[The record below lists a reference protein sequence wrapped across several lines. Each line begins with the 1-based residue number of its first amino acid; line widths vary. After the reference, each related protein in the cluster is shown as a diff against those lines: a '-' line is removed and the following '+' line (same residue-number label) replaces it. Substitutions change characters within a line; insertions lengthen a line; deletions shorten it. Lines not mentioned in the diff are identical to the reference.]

1 MMDSGRWDRIEAL
14 FHTAVDLPT
23 QEQRSFLEAECL
35 DDRTLIPEVL
45 SMLEEDIRGGSLL
58 DRDVRQ
64 VADQVLGVAGPLAL
78 NRIGPYRILRM
89 LGEGGMGVVYL
100 AERPD
105 LGNLV
110 AIKILRD
117 AWLSPARRER
127 FVTEQR
133 TLAQFNHPS
142 IARLYDANA
151 LPDGTPWFAMEYVDG
166 VSLTEYCSTHN
177 CPVGER
183 LKLFRAVC
191 EAVQYAHEHAV
202 IHRDLKPSN
211 ILVKRDGS
219 VRLLDFGIAKQLDS
233 IDRPP
238 VDQTHT
244 TVRLMTPAYA
254 APERIRG
261 ERAGIHTDVYSLGVV
276 LYELLAGR
284 LPFDVSRKTPA
295 EAVSMITMEEPAKPS
310 TMARQTG
317 TRTTSRTTAWGDL
330 DVLCLTAM
338 HKDPKRRYASIE
350 AFIRDVNHYLND
362 EPLEARPD
370 SLPYTLGKF
379 FRRNWQ
385 TIAVAGTMVAAVVV
399 AIALT
404 LGLSA
409 KNPPLK
415 PRVRTVAVLPF
426 ENTGNDSSVAF
437 LRTAL
442 ANEVSGTLGYAR
454 SLSIRPSEAANKY
467 IAPNRDLQKAGREL
481 RVDNI
486 VTGHF
491 LKAGDQLQITFE
503 VMDVE
508 SNRRL
513 WREVFDVPAQNMVAM
528 QAQIAA
534 KTRRGLA
541 PLLGA
546 SEFVTDTPPRPKNEE
561 AYKLYLRAQS
571 LSFDPESARLGIEL
585 LKKSVALDPTYA
597 PAWEDLGGRY
607 AAEGWFGTGGQE
619 ALERWR
625 AISDRVLALD
635 PDNVIFRADALYVA
649 GQFSGRGIKGGLTR
663 GAAYRQL
670 EDLVHRR
677 PDSARLHF
685 IVSWMLRDT
694 GLLDESAR
702 ECEAALLVDA
712 QDAGARSCG
721 VTFMYLGDYQRAMAY
736 LQLDPSAEVSQAV
749 SIDVRLHQGREN
761 EILQERPA
769 IIPPWA
775 GYDMLFGFLEHR
787 QEREVAAL
795 ARKIQPAPD
804 PEVNYFAAAHLAY
817 VGETGLAIP
826 LLKLAIQKGYC
837 AYPAIDSDP
846 LFTTVRE
853 RPEFAEIRSDAIA
866 CQNTFLTQRAQTQ

>member
-1 MMDSGRWDRIEAL
+1 MMDSGRWDRIETL
-14 FHTAVDLPT
+14 FHNAVDLPPN
-23 QEQRSFLEAECL
+23 QQRSFLEAECL

-45 SMLEEDIRGGSLL
+45 SMLEEDTRGGSLL

-78 NRIGPYRILRM
+78 NRIGPYRIIRM

-127 FVTEQR
+127 FITEQR

-177 CPVGER
+177 CSVGER

-233 IDRPP
+233 IDHPR

-284 LPFDVSRKTPA
+284 LPFDVSRMTPA
-295 EAVSMITMEEPAKPS
+295 EAVSMITTQEPAKPS

-385 TIAVAGTMVAAVVV
+385 TVAAAGAMVAAVIV

-404 LGLSA
+404 LGLSG
-409 KNPPLK
+409 KSRPLK

-426 ENTGNDSSVAF
+426 ENTGNDSSVDF

-442 ANEVSGTLGYAR
+442 ANEVSGALSYAR

-546 SEFVTDTPPRPKNEE
+546 SEFVTDNPPRPKNEE
-561 AYKLYLRAQS
+561 AYNLYLRGQA
-571 LSFDPESARLGIEL
+571 LSFDPESTRQGIEL
-585 LKKSVALDPTYA
+585 LNKSVAIDATYA
-597 PAWEDLGGRY
+597 PAWEALAGRY
-607 AAEGWFGTGGQE
+607 AGYGWFGTGGEE
-619 ALERWR
+619 ALEQWR
-625 AISDRVLALD
+625 TLYGRVLALD
-635 PDNVIFRADALYVA
+635 PDNLLVRADGLYIA
-649 GQFSGRGIKGGLTR
+649 GQFSGRGVTGGLTR
-663 GAAYRQL
+663 GQAYRQL
-670 EDLVHRR
+670 EDLVHKR

-712 QDAGARSCG
+712 QDSGARSCG
-721 VTFMYLGDYQRAMAY
+721 VTFMYLGDYQRAMGY
-736 LQLDPSAEVSQAV
+736 LNLDPGSEVSQAV
-749 SIDVRLHQGREN
+749 SIDVRLRQGKEN
-761 EILQERPA
+761 EILQNRPA
-769 IIPPWA
+769 LIPQWS
-775 GYDMLFGFLEHR
+775 GYDMLFAFLEHR
-787 QEREVAAL
+787 PTREIEAL
-795 ARKIQPAPD
+795 ARKVQPAPD

-817 VGETGLAIP
+817 IGQTDAALP
-826 LLKLAIQKGYC
+826 LLKLAVERGYC

-846 LFTTVRE
+846 LFTAIRE
-853 RPEFAEIRSDAIA
+853 RPEFAEIRSNAVA
-866 CQNTFLTQRAQTQ
+866 CQNTFLMQRAQAQ